1 VLVVLVSLIA
11 RASPSAPSPPPES
24 AVHAAR
30 TTRIHRRFFGIRCNG
45 ASCRDKAPR
54 TRSSPINTP
63 SNTPSAIDPTWVFS
77 PTDPEVALPVW
88 SSCRAPRLRHRRV
101 ITVCSLVA
109 GRTLDYREWRKEG
122 SAPSSIGL
130 IVASRTTTGVWICAP
145 KPGETSLNQ
154 FASSGRSCRN
164 YLLANWISWAPGWG
178 ARRHGL
184 SGVGSMLRVPETNV
198 EDEW

>member
-1 VLVVLVSLIA
+1 VRVVLVSLTA
-11 RASPSAPSPPPES
+11 RASSLALSPPQES
-24 AVHAAR
+24 TVHAAR
-30 TTRIHRRFFGIRCNG
+30 TTCIRRRFFGISCNG

-54 TRSSPINTP
+54 ARSSPINTP
-63 SNTPSAIDPTWVFS
+63 KQYPSAIDPTYVFS
-77 PTDPEVALPVW
+77 PTDLEVAQSVW

-130 IVASRTTTGVWICAP
+130 VVASRTTAGVWICAP
-145 KPGETSLNQ
+145 RPGEASLNQ
-154 FASSGRSCRN
+154 FASFGRSCRN

-178 ARRHGL
+178 ARRRGL
-184 SGVGSMLRVPETNV
+184 PGGGLCAAGSGDHCRR
-198 EDEW
+198 